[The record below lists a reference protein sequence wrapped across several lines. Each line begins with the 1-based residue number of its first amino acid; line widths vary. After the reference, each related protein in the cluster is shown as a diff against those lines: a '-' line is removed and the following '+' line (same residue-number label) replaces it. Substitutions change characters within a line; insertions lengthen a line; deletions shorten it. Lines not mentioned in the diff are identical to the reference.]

1 MLKTVKVGLKN
12 EKIFPESA
20 MTKMIS
26 VALVG
31 ICGYG
36 KNYIPH
42 LLKLTNQGAIRFIG
56 AIEPYPAGCPFLPE
70 LRAADVPLYASVEEF
85 YKQAY
90 ADLVI
95 LATPINLHCAQTCLA
110 LSMRSNVLCE
120 KPIAATTQDAETIA
134 AASSESKKF
143 VAIGYQWS
151 FTDAIQDLKRDIML
165 GLFGKARR
173 FKSLV
178 LWPRDD
184 RYYKRNNWAGRRRA
198 GDNSWIL
205 DSPIN
210 NATAHYLHNMFYVL
224 GSQIH
229 NSAKPVSVVAEIYRA
244 NNIENFDTAA
254 LRCQTDTGVEMLFYT
269 SHAVP
274 EYRGPVLCYEFENAT
289 VRYET
294 DGYGEDNPLI
304 TAHYKDGK
312 VKNYGCPDNQPFK
325 KLYDALEAVKT
336 GKPVVCGADAAIS
349 QTLCINGAQDSVEEI
364 VDFPGALVS
373 VKSVSEG
380 NVRCV
385 EGLSKILSRCYEEC
399 VLPSEAGT
407 TWAKKGR
414 TIDLTSYHSYPM

>member
-1 MLKTVKVGLKN
+1 MAKT
-12 EKIFPESA
+12 
-20 MTKMIS
+20 IS

-42 LLKLTNQGAIRFIG
+42 TLKLTNEGAVRFAG
-56 AIEPYPAGCPFLPE
+56 AIEPHPDGCPFLTE
-70 LRAADVPLYASVEEF
+70 LRAADVPLYESLEEF
-85 YKQAY
+85 YKRAY

-110 LSMRSNVLCE
+110 LSNRSNVLCE
-120 KPIAATTQDAETIA
+120 KPIAATIQDAEMIA
-134 AASSESKKF
+134 AAGSGSKKF

-151 FTDAIQDLKRDIML
+151 FTDTIQDLKRDIMC
-165 GLFGKARR
+165 GLFGKAKR
-173 FKSLV
+173 FKSLI

-184 RYYKRNNWAGRRRA
+184 RYYKRNNWAGRQR
-198 GDNSWIL
+198 GSDDSWIL

-210 NATAHYLHNMFYVL
+210 NAAAHYLHNMFYVL
-224 GSQIH
+224 GSRIYS
-229 NSAKPVSVVAEIYRA
+229 SAKPTSVVAELYRA
-244 NNIENFDTAA
+244 NDIENFDTAA

-269 SHAVP
+269 SHAVA

-294 DGYGEDNPLI
+294 NGYGEDNPVV
-304 TAHYKDGK
+304 TAHYNDGR

-325 KLYDALEAVKT
+325 KLYDSVEAAKT
-336 GKPVVCGADAAIS
+336 GKPIVCGADAATS

-364 VDFPGALVS
+364 VDFPGSLVS
-373 VKSVSEG
+373 IKSVSEG

-385 EGLSKILSRCYEEC
+385 EGLAKILSRCYEEYI
-399 VLPSEAGT
+399 LPSEAGIA
-407 TWAKKGR
+407 WAKKGR
-414 TIDLTSYHSYPM
+414 TVDLTNYHSYPM